1 MVHLPRVEATL
12 APLALLSKTVYLPWI
27 KLEQPDA
34 RLIRLSEK
42 TNNWTFDLASAGSSE
57 KDAAPSSWSFRLDN
71 ILFDRGKI
79 AVHSSG
85 AFIRT
90 VIDCM
95 ACRLQFTDHQV
106 FHLSVL

>member
-1 MVHLPRVEATL
+1 MCLSIVAVEMDGHIQIH
-12 APLALLSKTVYLPWI
+12 SMRITV
-27 KLEQPDA
+27 
-34 RLIRLSEK
+34 RH
-42 TNNWTFDLASAGSSE
+42 
-57 KDAAPSSWSFRLDN
+57 
-71 ILFDRGKI
+71 DRGKI

-106 FHLSVL
+106 FHLSVPLMFRKIYRTLPEP

>member
-57 KDAAPSSWSFRLDN
+57 KRCGAFQLVFPPRQYSFRS
-71 ILFDRGKI
+71 RQ
-79 AVHSSG
+79 
-85 AFIRT
+85 
-90 VIDCM
+90 DC
-95 ACRLQFTDHQV
+95 R
-106 FHLSVL
+106 